1 MGVKAQSQSS
11 QFNYCITRGV
21 VMHHPQRR
29 YFIQALAMAYALPVS
44 EWAHS
49 ALVNYPP
56 VRPRALVFPRDYG
69 AHPEF
74 RTEWWYLTGWLGT
87 GANAIGFQ
95 ITFFRSRT
103 QHSSDNPSRFAPT
116 QLLFAHAALAIPA
129 EGKLRHADVAG
140 RVGSAG
146 ATFSTADT
154 KLRLANWTMERTESD
169 HYQFYIPTDT
179 FTIQLEAT
187 PSQAPVLRGNQ
198 GFSAKGPS
206 PELASHYYSR
216 PQLNVTAQIK
226 MKEKSSK
233 AKQDSLTKYS
243 GVGWLDHEW
252 SSSLLMS
259 GAVGWDWFGINL
271 LNGGSIMAFRIRDQ
285 AGKSLFSEWDRRD
298 SKGRVLESHS
308 NALWEVVSQ
317 WSSTRSLA
325 KYPIGWLIRVG
336 NQEFRLQT
344 LMQDQEVDA
353 RASTG
358 GFYYEGAVEMSQNQ
372 VVIGRGYLELT
383 GYSQAVKL

>member
-1 MGVKAQSQSS
+1 
-11 QFNYCITRGV
+11 
-21 VMHHPQRR
+21 MHHPKRR

-44 EWAHS
+44 EWANS
-49 ALVNYPP
+49 ASDVYPP

-74 RTEWWYLTGWLGT
+74 RTEWWYLTGWLGSGT
-87 GANAIGFQ
+87 NAMGFQ

-140 RVGSAG
+140 RVGTAG
-146 ATFSTADT
+146 AAFNTADT
-154 KLRLANWTMERTESD
+154 TLRLANWTMERTEND

-179 FTIQLEAT
+179 FTIQLEAI
-187 PSQAPVLRGNQ
+187 PSQTPVLRGNG

-216 PQLNVTAQIK
+216 PQLNVTAQIE
-226 MKEKSSK
+226 MKGKLSK
-233 AKQDSLTKYS
+233 TQQGSLMKYS

-252 SSSLLMS
+252 SSSLLMP
-259 GAVGWDWFGINL
+259 GAVGWDWIGINL
-271 LNGGSIMAFRIRDQ
+271 LDGGSIMAFRIRDQ
-285 AGKSLFSEWDRRD
+285 AGKSLFSAWDRRD
-298 SKGRVLESHS
+298 PKGRVLESHS
-308 NALWEVVSQ
+308 NAIWEAVSQ
-317 WSSTRSLA
+317 WSSPRSLA

>member
-1 MGVKAQSQSS
+1 
-11 QFNYCITRGV
+11 
-21 VMHHPQRR
+21 MHHRKRR
-29 YFIQALAMAYALPVS
+29 YFMQALAMAYALPVS
-44 EWAHS
+44 QWANAAS
-49 ALVNYPP
+49 VTYPP
-56 VRPRALVFPRDYG
+56 VRPRVLAFPRDHG

-87 GANAIGFQ
+87 GKSALGFQ

-140 RVGSAG
+140 RVGTAG
-146 ATFSTADT
+146 ATFDTADT
-154 KLRLANWTMERTESD
+154 KLRLANWTMDRTEND
-169 HYQFYIPTDT
+169 RYQFYIPADT
-179 FTIQLEAT
+179 FTMHLEAT
-187 PSQAPVLRGNQ
+187 PSQAPVLRGND

-206 PELASHYYSR
+206 SELASYYYSR
-216 PQLNVTAQIK
+216 PQLNVTAQIEIK
-226 MKEKSSK
+226 DKSSK
-233 AKQDSLTKYS
+233 AKQSPSMKYS

-252 SSSLLMS
+252 SSSLLMP
-259 GAVGWDWFGINL
+259 GAVGWDWIGINL
-271 LNGGSIMAFRIRDQ
+271 LDGGSIMAFRIRDQ

-298 SKGRVLESHS
+298 QKGRVQERYS
-308 NALWEVVSQ
+308 NSAWEVVGQ
-317 WSSTRSLA
+317 WSSPRSLA
-325 KYPIGWLIRVG
+325 NYPAGFLIRVG

-344 LMQDQEVDA
+344 LMPDQEVDA

-372 VVIGRGYLELT
+372 VIIGRGYLELT